1 MPINIEGGLLVDGKE
16 IGAGGLT
23 SYTASVSFTS
33 DTDGLIT
40 YDVVPSDD
48 EFLLSMTVNSNTAA
62 NAALAGSTL
71 NVVMHKSEITM
82 TIEGETQTM
91 LGYVGVLAVGDLS
104 NKFDILVTL
113 PVGTATS
120 GIIQMKNSGKKY
132 FHIISFRPGT
142 PINGVDNIVTISFAD
157 DYGELYTFATLYEKH
172 SNVTFPATVVFRYGT
187 GNVVVGGSIRVTSA
201 TKVTWEYW
209 TLHYT
214 AKEVDG
220 AINIVQN
227 VNRTTNDNMFIV
239 DIGTATQK
247 IYEF

>member
-16 IGAGGLT
+16 VGSGGLT
-23 SYTASVSFTS
+23 TYTATVSFTS

-62 NAALAGSTL
+62 NTDLAGSTL
-71 NVVMHKSEITM
+71 NVVMHKSEISM

-142 PINGVDNIVTISFAD
+142 PINAVDDIVTISFAD
-157 DYGELYTFATLYEKH
+157 DYGELYTTAALYEKYP
-172 SNVTFPATVVFRYGT
+172 NVYFPCTLSFRYG
-187 GNVVVGGSIRVTSA
+187 GNAVIGGSIIVESA
-201 TKVTWEYW
+201 TKIAWEY
-209 TLHYT
+209 LQLYYT

-220 AINIVQN
+220 KIQITQN
-227 VNRTTNDNMFIV
+227 VTKTTNEAMNFV
-239 DIGTATQK
+239 TIGTLTQK
-247 IYEF
+247 IFEF